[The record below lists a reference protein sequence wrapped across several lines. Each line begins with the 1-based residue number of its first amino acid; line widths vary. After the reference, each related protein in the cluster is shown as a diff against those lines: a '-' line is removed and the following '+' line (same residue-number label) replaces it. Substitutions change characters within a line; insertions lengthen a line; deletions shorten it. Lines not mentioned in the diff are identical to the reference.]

1 MISSSFF
8 LGDGG
13 IIGITTDPHA
23 LRRWM
28 VSGPEISRI
37 IQEFEGARER
47 TTNAKQKHHEQTQAT
62 QIKFAK
68 QVQSLVSTIADHGN
82 PFEEES
88 DDLFSL
94 HTKVSVDKNL
104 VSKLQTVM
112 EQGHTQFS
120 NFVQSRFIDKSIDLE
135 DKIPRN
141 KNKIFTTQV
150 TKKINNGKLKLVEA
164 RQEIQLFS
172 RLYIACQTR
181 DSDLNEFFSH
191 ENHAYPPSLSLGG
204 EIRKGTKSDL
214 LTCFASTSEPV
225 HESPSATATILDGA
239 AIVHI
244 VKPDGCKTFA
254 EYANRRFVPFIMQ
267 MFRGSIRRVDLVW
280 DTYKKDSLKAAER
293 RRRGSGERRK
303 VTDDTPMPRNWIS
316 FLRVDENKV
325 ELFAFLGKHVL
336 KHAEMELSSG
346 KVVVTTNDTV
356 DCFPSQMPE
365 EVSSISPCTHE
376 EADTRCILHVLSCVQ
391 EGHTQV
397 VVRTVD
403 TDIVVLSTSV
413 ASRLRN
419 YGMEELWISFGTG
432 KDFRHIPIHELA
444 RGLGDDR
451 SVVMP
456 LFHAMTG
463 CDTVSYFANIG
474 KKTAWQRWN
483 SFPEMT
489 EALLMLQV
497 ADELEP
503 EALPESACQTIEK
516 FVVSL
521 YDKSIAIQEEAASVN
536 ASRKNLFASKG
547 RAVDHIPPSFGAF
560 VMHLKR
566 SIYQG
571 KLIWGRL
578 LEPAPETPN
587 PELWGWKRD
596 AEGCYVPVWS
606 HLQEASKSCSELIS
620 CSCKKG
626 CRGNCKCRSARLP
639 CTELCKCTGKCKED

>member
-1 MISSSFF
+1 M
-8 LGDGG
+8 
-13 IIGITTDPHA
+13 
-23 LRRWM
+23 
-28 VSGPEISRI
+28 
-37 IQEFEGARER
+37 
-47 TTNAKQKHHEQTQAT
+47 
-62 QIKFAK
+62 
-68 QVQSLVSTIADHGN
+68 VSTIADHGN

-120 NFVQSRFIDKSIDLE
+120 NFVQKRFIDKSVDLD

-150 TKKINNGKLKLVEA
+150 TKKSKNGKIKLVEA
-164 RQEIQLFS
+164 KQEIQIFS

-181 DSDLNEFFSH
+181 DSDLDEFFSH

-204 EIRKGTKSDL
+204 EMRKGNKSDL

-225 HESPSATATILDGA
+225 YEIPSATATILDGA

-244 VKPDGCKTFA
+244 VKPDGCRTFA
-254 EYANRRFVPFIMQ
+254 EYANRRFVPFIMR
-267 MFRGSIRRVDLVW
+267 MFGGSIMRVDLVW

-293 RRRGSGERRK
+293 RRRGYGERRK
-303 VTDDTPMPRNWIS
+303 VTDATPMPRNWIS

-325 ELFAFLGKHVL
+325 ELFVFLGKHL
-336 KHAEMELSSG
+336 LEHAEKELSSG
-346 KVVVTTNDTV
+346 RVVVTTNATV
-356 DCFPSQMPE
+356 SCFPSQMPA
-365 EVSSISPCTHE
+365 EVCSISPCTHE

-391 EGHTQV
+391 EGHTKV
-397 VVRTVD
+397 VIRTVD
-403 TDIVVLSTSV
+403 TDVVVLATSV
-413 ASRLRN
+413 VPTLRS
-419 YGMEELWISFGTG
+419 YGMEEMWISFGTG
-432 KDFRHIPIHELA
+432 KHFRHIPIHELA
-444 RGLGDDR
+444 RGLGDHR
-451 SVVMP
+451 SVAMP
-456 LFHAMTG
+456 LFHALTG

-489 EALLMLQV
+489 EALMRLQV
-497 ADELEP
+497 ADQLEP
-503 EALPESACQTIEK
+503 EALPESACQTMET

-521 YDKSIAIQEEAASVN
+521 YDKSSAMTEGKASVN
-536 ASRKNLFASKG
+536 ASRKDFFARKG

-560 VMHLKR
+560 MMHLKR

-578 LEPAPETPN
+578 LEPAPETSMH
-587 PELWGWKRD
+587 WKMQR
-596 AEGCYVPVWS
+596 
-606 HLQEASKSCSELIS
+606 
-620 CSCKKG
+620 
-626 CRGNCKCRSARLP
+626 RLKTLFFP
-639 CTELCKCTGKCKED
+639 YNH